1 MKNGPT
7 WNAYLGN
14 QDTPQLNLNV
24 QNRRVGLS
32 GRDKGWKETEPT
44 SPQFWLSFN
53 YSFELNTDGIDR
65 LLSFGYVAQPSYML
79 YHYHNYIFP
88 PGGLLIPKL
97 T

>member
-14 QDTPQLNLNV
+14 QNTPQLNLNV

-32 GRDKGWKETEPT
+32 GWDKGWKETEPT
-44 SPQFWLSFN
+44 YPQFWLGFK
-53 YSFELNTDGIDR
+53 YSFEVNTDRIDR
-65 LLSFGYVAQPSYML
+65 LLSSGYVAHPYML

-88 PGGLLIPKL
+88 PGGSLIPKL